1 MAIAPVEAN
10 RPILSSNE
18 VVDYVR
24 TALAH
29 LYDYAFLQNHPLTML
44 LEGRSGSDEVTRAQR
59 MRRLLLDCIERLR
72 PEGTHSGEETRAYAI
87 LTYRCVDGLSM
98 PEIADKLA
106 LSRRQAYREYTKG
119 VDAVASLV
127 ADALHIQPSVARTA
141 QPLAAL
147 TGARMVAANQ
157 EVERLKETLSIEA
170 LDLPVVVES
179 VYALLAPRVVRT
191 AIHVVVEQATDLPAC
206 MADRA
211 LLRQALVNLF
221 SYALDVI
228 PATGELQISFAQHGA
243 SIQMQVIGRAAES
256 SARLTPHPA
265 HREGVGLAVAIKLIE
280 ASGGAMALHEA
291 EDRWNCVVT
300 LPAVESNTVL
310 VIDDNADLTA
320 LYQRFLA
327 GHNLTLVGATSGTQA
342 LELVHEVKPALIL
355 LDLMLPH
362 QDGWEILQRLRGDE
376 QTAIT
381 PIVICSVLNEPDL
394 ALAMG
399 ADDYITKPV
408 SQETL
413 VGVLRRWL
421 GTLHPAV

>member
-1 MAIAPVEAN
+1 LAIAPVEAS
-10 RPILSSNE
+10 RPLLSADEAAEN
-18 VVDYVR
+18 VR

-44 LEGRSGSDEVTRAQR
+44 LDSGVGSDGVTRAQR

-119 VDAVASLV
+119 VDAVASLMM
-127 ADALHIQPSVARTA
+127 DALHIQPGAARTA
-141 QPLAAL
+141 QPQAAL
-147 TGARMVAANQ
+147 AGARMVAAVQ

-170 LDLPVVVES
+170 LDLPEVVGS
-179 VYALLAPRVVRT
+179 VYTLLAPRVGRT
-191 AIHVVVEQATDLPAC
+191 AIQVVVEQVADLPAC
-206 MADRA
+206 MADRT

-228 PATGELQISFAQHGA
+228 PANGEMQISFAQRGA
-243 SIQMQVIGRAAES
+243 SIQLQVAGRATELP
-256 SARLTPHPA
+256 ARLTPHPA

-280 ASGGAMALHEA
+280 ASGGAMTLHEA
-291 EDRWNCVVT
+291 EDQWNCVVT

-310 VIDDNADLTA
+310 VIDDNADLTS

-327 GHNLTLVGATSGTQA
+327 GHNLTMVGATSGTQA
-342 LELVHEVKPALIL
+342 LELAHEVKPALIL
-355 LDLMLPH
+355 LDLMLPY

-421 GTLHPAV
+421 GTLHPVV

>member
-1 MAIAPVEAN
+1 M
-10 RPILSSNE
+10 
-18 VVDYVR
+18 
-24 TALAH
+24 
-29 LYDYAFLQNHPLTML
+29 
-44 LEGRSGSDEVTRAQR
+44 
-59 MRRLLLDCIERLR
+59 
-72 PEGTHSGEETRAYAI
+72 
-87 LTYRCVDGLSM
+87 
-98 PEIADKLA
+98 
-106 LSRRQAYREYTKG
+106 
-119 VDAVASLV
+119 
-127 ADALHIQPSVARTA
+127 
-141 QPLAAL
+141 
-147 TGARMVAANQ
+147 
-157 EVERLKETLSIEA
+157 
-170 LDLPVVVES
+170 
-179 VYALLAPRVVRT
+179 
-191 AIHVVVEQATDLPAC
+191 
-206 MADRA
+206 
-211 LLRQALVNLF
+211 
-221 SYALDVI
+221 
-228 PATGELQISFAQHGA
+228 
-243 SIQMQVIGRAAES
+243 
-256 SARLTPHPA
+256 
-265 HREGVGLAVAIKLIE
+265 
-280 ASGGAMALHEA
+280 
-291 EDRWNCVVT
+291 VT

-355 LDLMLPH
+355 LDLMLPY